1 MNLYN
6 LFLIILLFSTNVL
19 SNQAE
24 DSSELF
30 EKATGFFESGKVL
43 EAVSIFKR
51 LSDNNNEAALFYLG
65 KIYYHGDGLD
75 VNKPLAFQYFKRASS
90 SGHRPSLFMLA
101 QFYIDNCFDFESCNE
116 ANKYF
121 EESTQLLLTDH

>member
-6 LFLIILLFSTNVL
+6 LCLIILLFSANAL
-19 SNQAE
+19 SKQVE
-24 DSSELF
+24 DSNELF
-30 EKATGFFESGKVL
+30 GKAVGFFESGKVL

-51 LSDNNNEAALFYLG
+51 LSDNNNEVALFYLG

-121 EESTQLLLTDH
+121 EESTQLLLTDN

>member
-19 SNQAE
+19 SNQAK